1 MYEGRCSAGCT
12 SCSIE
17 TAFSGV
23 PPVLLIHDTQGFHF
37 LPRGFVRHPDRVHSV
52 YFSPD
57 VDGQR
62 VAVRYDVHTS
72 VVFLFHF
79 LQYELFHAAVVGE
92 QLAQVTGHDLACYE
106 QLPVVEHRVF
116 TSFKEVF
123 RNEASI

>member
-1 MYEGRCSAGCT
+1 MR
-12 SCSIE
+12 SI
-17 TAFSGV
+17 
-23 PPVLLIHDTQGFHF
+23 
-37 LPRGFVRHPDRVHSV
+37 
-52 YFSPD
+52 FSPD

-116 TSFKEVF
+116 MSFKEVF
-123 RNEASI
+123 QERGFYIRK